1 MNEVAEAATDAAL
14 AGIEATT
21 GLAEIG
27 NGGQL
32 AVYGAAGIPA
42 RVETVASLLRVLFVL
57 KAHVDVADEICGR
70 DVSSR

>member
-21 GLAEIG
+21 RLAEIG

-32 AVYGAAGIPA
+32 AVYRAAGIPA
-42 RVETVASLLRVLFVL
+42 GVEAVASLLRVLFVL
-57 KAHVDVADEICGR
+57 KAHVDVADEICGEN
-70 DVSSR
+70 VSSR